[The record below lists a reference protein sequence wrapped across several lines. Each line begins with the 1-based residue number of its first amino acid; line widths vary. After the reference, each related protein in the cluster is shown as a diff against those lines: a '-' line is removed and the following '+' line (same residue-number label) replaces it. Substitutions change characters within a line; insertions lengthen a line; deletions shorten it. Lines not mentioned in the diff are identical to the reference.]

1 MMPPKIIMGIRTDWV
16 SNVLK
21 VTQTDDKKKK
31 KKGCRKWHAWREGSS
46 KKLEILTKHKRRM
59 IGYPQESFP
68 QS

>member
-31 KKGCRKWHAWREGSS
+31 NKDA
-46 KKLEILTKHKRRM
+46 
-59 IGYPQESFP
+59 ESGMPGGRDLQRNLRF
-68 QS
+68 